1 MVHDRVELFGQLAV
15 DRRDRAF
22 DRPRDVLV
30 ERDGA
35 GERLLDQVLD
45 QVLGLIGCGLLGR
58 GDDLIEE

>member
-1 MVHDRVELFGQLAV
+1 MMHHGVELFGQLAV

-22 DRPRDVLV
+22 EGAREALV

-35 GERLLDQVLD
+35 GQRLLDQILD
-45 QVLGLIGCGLLGR
+45 QVLGLVGCGLLGR